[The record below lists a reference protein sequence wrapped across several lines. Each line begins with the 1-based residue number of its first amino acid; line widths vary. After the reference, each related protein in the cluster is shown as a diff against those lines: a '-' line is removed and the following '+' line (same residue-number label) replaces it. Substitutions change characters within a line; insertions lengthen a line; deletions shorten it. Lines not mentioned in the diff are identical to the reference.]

1 MVRKRKRIR
10 LIAAALGLFVAA
22 GPARGEPVRG
32 AHEANTGER
41 GEEAAPPTDSSQ
53 PKPGFFRELGRDFGH
68 VVAPSNLIILGVGG
82 AAALLAHPYD
92 RRLTNDFQ
100 SSARLD
106 RFFEAGDVA
115 GGGLVQGG
123 AAVATWI
130 VGKVSHSREIA
141 SVGEDL
147 VRAQIVNGA
156 LTQTIKLATN
166 RDRPDGTR
174 WSFPSG
180 HTSAAFT
187 TATVLERRLGWKAGV
202 PAYAAAAYIGASR
215 LQENRHF
222 ASDVLF
228 GAAIGIVSGRSATF
242 DRGRYHVTLSPLV
255 VPGGIGLAFV
265 GIGR

>member
-1 MVRKRKRIR
+1 M
-10 LIAAALGLFVAA
+10 AAALGLLAA
-22 GPARGEPVRG
+22 TAPARGEP
-32 AHEANTGER
+32 AQATDEQSAGEHR
-41 GEEAAPPTDSSQ
+41 EELASPTDSST
-53 PKPGFFRELGRDFGH
+53 PKPGFFRELGRDFVH
-68 VVAPSNLIILGVGG
+68 VVAPSNLVILGAGG
-82 AAALLAHPYD
+82 TAALLAHPYD
-92 RRLTNDFQ
+92 RRLTNDFH

-106 RFFEAGDVA
+106 SFFEPGDVA

-123 AAVATWI
+123 AALATWI
-130 VGKVSHSREIA
+130 VGKVSHSRGIA
-141 SVGEDL
+141 GVGEDL

-202 PAYAAAAYIGASR
+202 PAYAAAAYIGGSR
-215 LQENRHF
+215 LQENKHF

-228 GAAIGIVSGRSATF
+228 GAAVGIVSGRSATF

-255 VPGGIGLAFV
+255 VPGGVGLAFV